1 MLFLFLEDDNIII
14 LENVVALVRRDGGT
28 RVLLRCGN
36 ERESG
41 FTPLVIDRRSRNFGN
56 RGDGRGI
63 KMLNGGNLRH
73 G

>member
-1 MLFLFLEDDNIII
+1 MFLFLEDGNTVI
-14 LENVVALVRRDGGT
+14 LENVVALVRQDGGT
-28 RVLLRCGN
+28 RIVLRNGH

-63 KMLNGGNLRH
+63 KRLNGGNLRH
-73 G
+73 D